1 MAREINALLAV
12 VDAIRAEWSKPRVSM
27 HQHGECPFLLRSFF
41 VERGA
46 AVSEDRRFLVCPAQ
60 LLAFW
65 EVFASAELF
74 KDEQFGQ
81 WGIEMLSVEDACVQ
95 TAFLAGS
102 RPSDFRGGDVVF
114 GRFYGDSDLLVM
126 DTFGTVLVCLPLDER
141 KDWPEA
147 SDSLAGFLFRLY
159 ETQSSKYW
167 EL

>member
-1 MAREINALLAV
+1 MARGINALFAV
-12 VDAIRAEWSKPRVSM
+12 IDAIRAEWSKPRVAM
-27 HQHGECPFLLRSFF
+27 HQHGACPFLLRSFF

-46 AVSEDRRFLVCPAQ
+46 AISEDRRLQGCPAQ

-65 EVFASAELF
+65 KVYASAELF

-81 WGIEMLSVEDACVQ
+81 WGMEMLSVEDAHVQ
-95 TAFLAGS
+95 TTFLAGS
-102 RPSDFRGGDVVF
+102 RPLDFRSGDVVF

-126 DTFGTVLVCLPLDER
+126 NAFGTVLVCLPLDER

-147 SDSLAGFLFRLY
+147 SDSLAGFLSRLH
-159 ETQSSKYW
+159 ETQGSEYW